1 MRRRKKEKTFQT
13 KNGQILLLLSSLTL
27 GSGGG
32 GGRLRN
38 RRGSDEKVRDSLCS
52 RCARSCSSSGGGSG
66 SSEPELRQPRPGP
79 APRREHGIEGEPLCR
94 GAGEARGGER
104 GGGGSRERG
113 SSGEPS
119 SSFVGERDGT
129 LLSSSSSSHA
139 GAPSASVFDTK
150 IETDLLHD
158 RRLGEPSV
166 QVLLQGLPLERLVGL
181 EDVLPARV
189 ARRARVGEDLGAED
203 EVAGKGGRGRRE
215 RGDGDGCQG
224 RHELRGR

>member
-1 MRRRKKEKTFQT
+1 MDNFFFFF
-13 KNGQILLLLSSLTL
+13 LVLTL

-32 GGRLRN
+32 GGRRRTR
-38 RRGSDEKVRDSLCS
+38 RRGSDEKARGSPCS
-52 RCARSCSSSGGGSG
+52 RCARSCSSSGGGGG
-66 SSEPELRQPRPGP
+66 SSEPELRQPGPGP
-79 APRREHGIEGEPLCR
+79 APRREHGVEGEPLCR

-104 GGGGSRERG
+104 GGGGSSRERG

-129 LLSSSSSSHA
+129 LLSSSSSSSRA
-139 GAPSASVFDTK
+139 GAPSASVAFGTK

-158 RRLGEPSV
+158 GRLGEPPV

-189 ARRARVGEDLGAED
+189 ARNARVGEDLGAED

-224 RHELRGR
+224 RHELRGRGGLLFYFF